1 MGRDGV
7 HEGLPRAAGTAAPP
21 GDLREAER
29 GQGRERRC
37 DRQDSERDEVKNRQ
51 DEHDGRH
58 AESAEKPAGDE
69 QREHERRPHRQG
81 EEDAEEGG
89 EVVGIGIALG
99 SGPRERR

>member
-1 MGRDGV
+1 MVFTRASHV
-7 HEGLPRAAGTAAPP
+7 LPAPP
-21 GDLREAER
+21 LRQATEAER

-89 EVVGIGIALG
+89 EVVGIGIALR
-99 SGPRERR
+99 SGLEKGGRGG